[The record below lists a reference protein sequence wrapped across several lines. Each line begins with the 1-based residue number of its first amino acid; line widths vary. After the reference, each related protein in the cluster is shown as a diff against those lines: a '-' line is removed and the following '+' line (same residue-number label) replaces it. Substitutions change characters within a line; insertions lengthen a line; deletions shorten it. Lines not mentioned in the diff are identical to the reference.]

1 MKYRAWDQLLRIGI
15 CLMRAMGQGAIIHIA
30 SVSARHGNLSRSA
43 DGAFKGGVITLS
55 RLKYRAPERPWLA
68 GRGRA

>member
-1 MKYRAWDQLLRIGI
+1 
-15 CLMRAMGQGAIIHIA
+15 MRAMGQGAIIHIA

-55 RLKYRAPERPWLA
+55 RLKYRALKYRAPERPWRKCLIFL
-68 GRGRA
+68 

>member
-1 MKYRAWDQLLRIGI
+1 
-15 CLMRAMGQGAIIHIA
+15 MRAMGHGAIIHIA
-30 SVSARHGNLSRSA
+30 SICARHGNLSRSA